1 MKFSRIASAAA
12 AIAAAGMMT
21 VSASAVWLPV
31 KDKGEKL
38 HESVAANYLLVPY
51 FNGEAKAD
59 QGKPVGGIDGL
70 DYSKISKIALTFS
83 VAEVDRDF
91 WDGNIGGGI
100 VLSING
106 GDLGCDDHKSD
117 KYDKYNWPAQ
127 EWWGIVDDDLGITT
141 SGEGKLTAV
150 KVADYTYKVTSN
162 AFENPLAN
170 GDANEI
176 GLIQI
181 ALQDWAGTAMCQCQV
196 DKVELLDTSDNVLV
210 TFDSKGDYTVAG
222 GASEPEKTDS
232 KPEDKTDDKS
242 DSKTDDKTDTSTS
255 TSSNN
260 VDTGVEGV
268 AAVVGVAALA
278 AGAVVLSRKRK

>member
-1 MKFSRIASAAA
+1 MKFSKIASAAA

-21 VSASAVWLPV
+21 VSASAVWVPV

-91 WDGNIGGGI
+91 WDGNIGGAL

-141 SGEGKLTAV
+141 SGDGKLSAV

-162 AFENPLAN
+162 AFDNPLAN

-176 GLIQI
+176 GLIQV
-181 ALQDWAGTAMCQCQV
+181 ALQDYAGTALCQCQV

-210 TFDSKGDYTVAG
+210 TFDSKGDYTLAG
-222 GASEPEKTDS
+222 GASAPA
-232 KPEDKTDDKS
+232 
-242 DSKTDDKTDTSTS
+242 
-255 TSSNN
+255 NN

-278 AGAVVLSRKRK
+278 AGAVVISRKRK